1 MKQSG
6 QKNGKEGPWWN
17 NTSAICALLIGS
29 FVVVGALYA
38 FWIRPSAEATELRN
52 RIEAEE
58 RRDAVFIPE
67 RTAATILKDYE
78 QQVCISLFLWS
89 ILLMSGKFMDLRRE
103 RVNFAWP
110 FEEMEP
116 GERILPSTAL
126 DLAKQ
131 TVQAAAQSSPE
142 ANKSLTT
149 RAALR
154 ALRRFHATGSVQET
168 SQAVQELAEAEANRL
183 DSEMAILRY
192 TAWAIP
198 SIGFVG
204 TVRGIGE
211 ALMRADQAIQGDVS
225 GVTNA
230 LGLAFN
236 STFIALLLSL
246 FLMLGIYALQRQ
258 QEAHVLSVESFCRD
272 HLIENM
278 KVPTL

>member
-6 QKNGKEGPWWN
+6 RTHREQGPWWN
-17 NTSAICALLIGS
+17 STPSIFGLLLGS
-29 FVVVGALYA
+29 FIVVGLLYA

-52 RIEAEE
+52 RIEAGAQM
-58 RRDAVFIPE
+58 DTAFIPE

-89 ILLMSGKFMDLRRE
+89 VLLMGGKFMDLRRE
-103 RVNFAWP
+103 RVGFGWP
-110 FEEMEP
+110 FEKMEP

-126 DLAKQ
+126 DLAKKTLQ
-131 TVQAAAQSSPE
+131 VAEQSGPD
-142 ANKSLTT
+142 ADKSLTT
-149 RAALR
+149 RAVLR

-258 QEAHVLSVESFCRD
+258 QEAHVLSAESFCRD
-272 HLIENM
+272 RLIENM
-278 KVPTL
+278 KVPAL